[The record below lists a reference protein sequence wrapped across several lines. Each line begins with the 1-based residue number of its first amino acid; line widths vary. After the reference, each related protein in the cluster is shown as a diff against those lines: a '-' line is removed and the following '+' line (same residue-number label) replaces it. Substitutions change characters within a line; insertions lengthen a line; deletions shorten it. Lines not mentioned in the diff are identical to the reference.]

1 MDRRTRQQLK
11 HDEFKDSLV
20 IAEEFI
26 KDHAKEIVNYAIIV
40 VVVVGLAMGLRY
52 YTDRQEASA
61 NADLGVA
68 LTTFR
73 GYVGQPTP
81 GETTP
86 NSVTFA
92 TAQEKYKKA
101 LEQFNAIINKY
112 TMIPRPKA
120 VDIARY
126 QAGVCQSLLDD
137 HAGAIQTLTE
147 ASTVHDTEIA
157 SMAKFALAG
166 ELVQVRQNG
175 TGGEALP
182 GIGRSPHAGRAPGER
197 TAGHGRRLSRF
208 AARQGARDLPAR
220 GQGFCLRSHNC
231 AGRPTADRYPQNVRQ
246 GVGSCR
252 KSSARRSRRMC

>member
-26 KDHAKEIVNYAIIV
+26 KDHAKEIINYAIIV

-61 NADLGVA
+61 NADLGAA

-112 TMIPRPKA
+112 TVIPRPKA

-166 ELVQVRQNG
+166 ELVRSGKTEQAVKLYQELADHP
-175 TGGEALP
+175 TLDVPQASALLAM
-182 GIGRSPHAGRAPGER
+182 GDAYRASQPAKAREIYQR
-197 TAGHGRRLSRF
+197 VAKDF
-208 AARQGARDLPAR
+208 ASD
-220 GQGFCLRSHNC
+220 
-231 AGRPTADRYPQNVRQ
+231 PTIAQAVQ
-246 GVGSCR
+246 QQIATL
-252 KSSARRSRRMC
+252 KM

>member
-26 KDHAKEIVNYAIIV
+26 KDHAKEIINYAIIV

-61 NADLGVA
+61 NADLGAA

-166 ELVQVRQNG
+166 ELVRSGKTEQAVKLYQELADHP
-175 TGGEALP
+175 TLDVPQASALLAM
-182 GIGRSPHAGRAPGER
+182 GDAYRASQPAKAREIYQR
-197 TAGHGRRLSRF
+197 VAKDF
-208 AARQGARDLPAR
+208 ASD
-220 GQGFCLRSHNC
+220 
-231 AGRPTADRYPQNVRQ
+231 PTIAQAVQ
-246 GVGSCR
+246 QQIATL
-252 KSSARRSRRMC
+252 KM